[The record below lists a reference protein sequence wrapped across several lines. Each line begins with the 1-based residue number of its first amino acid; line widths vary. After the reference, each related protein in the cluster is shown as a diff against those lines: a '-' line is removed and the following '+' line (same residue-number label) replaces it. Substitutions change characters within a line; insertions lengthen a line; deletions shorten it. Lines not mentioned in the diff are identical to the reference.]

1 MCCTE
6 KSTSMTVSRSAD
18 NVIKE
23 ERHSDTARQS
33 LTQRET
39 VLRDSLADLVRS
51 TGIEVIEDVLEG
63 QHVLGMANGHAQL
76 MSFESRMTM
85 RNILLDAL
93 NPVYPIR
100 RLAWLLLLL
109 IMVSQIIK
117 KRKHGQKRMW

>member
-1 MCCTE
+1 MR
-6 KSTSMTVSRSAD
+6 KLS

-39 VLRDSLADLVRS
+39 VLRDSLDDLVRS

-63 QHVLGMANGHAQL
+63 QHVLGMAYGHAQL

-85 RNILLDAL
+85 RNILLDA
-93 NPVYPIR
+93 VMV
-100 RLAWLLLLL
+100 RLTNSYLRVLLTR
-109 IMVSQIIK
+109 VTA
-117 KRKHGQKRMW
+117 RMFTWQY